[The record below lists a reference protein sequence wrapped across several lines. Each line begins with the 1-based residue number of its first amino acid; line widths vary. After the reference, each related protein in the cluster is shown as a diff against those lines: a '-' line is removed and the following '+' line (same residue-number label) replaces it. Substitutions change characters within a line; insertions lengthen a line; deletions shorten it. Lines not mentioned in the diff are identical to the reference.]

1 MDQLISLLVMVI
13 IFGII
18 GYGLWLLCTK
28 FSMPQPVF
36 WLVGAIL
43 ILILL
48 GFLLDRTGLYHF
60 HP

>member
-1 MDQLISLLVMVI
+1 MDQLIGLLVMVI

-18 GYGLWLLCTK
+18 GLWPMAALPERGLRHREFGAL
-28 FSMPQPVF
+28 
-36 WLVGAIL
+36 GAIL